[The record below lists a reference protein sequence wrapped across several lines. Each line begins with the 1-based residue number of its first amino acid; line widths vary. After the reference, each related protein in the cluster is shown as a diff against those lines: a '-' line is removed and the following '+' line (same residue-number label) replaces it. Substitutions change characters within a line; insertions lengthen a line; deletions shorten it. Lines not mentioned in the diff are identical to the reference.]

1 MKLIIRLSDWGV
13 PGWLLKIL
21 IFYLTE
27 RTMVLKYNGEISSP
41 QSLPGGSVQGS
52 LIGII
57 LFIVELSDAGMP
69 VPAQMGDNDLISVPS
84 PLPTETENEIRLKYV
99 DDQTQGEV
107 IQLNSALNLN
117 GDKSGPQPYH
127 NRHGHVLPTENSRI
141 QTRLNQIEEY
151 ANIHKLKINETKTKI
166 MAFNFSTKYDFLP
179 ELSVGENQL
188 EVVRSTKLLGVIIS
202 SDLKWN
208 EHTEYI
214 VKKANKR
221 LWYLRRLS
229 RLGAS
234 RDTLLDQ
241 YRLIC
246 RSVLETAAP
255 VFAGGLSQTNIS
267 DIEDVQ
273 RSAFKIILRK
283 DYASYCQALALLGET
298 TLEERRENISLKFA
312 KKCTIHPKMKHLFN
326 KNIRSAQ

>member
-1 MKLIIRLSDWGV
+1 
-13 PGWLLKIL
+13 
-21 IFYLTE
+21 
-27 RTMVLKYNGEISSP
+27 MVLKYQGELSST

-52 LIGII
+52 LVGII

-69 VPAQMGDNDLISVPS
+69 VPAQTSQFDVISHAN
-84 PLPTETENEIRLKYV
+84 PLPAETQDEIRLKYV

-107 IQLNSALNLN
+107 IKLNSALHLN

-127 NRHGHVLPTENSRI
+127 NRHGHILPAQNSLI
-141 QTRLNQIEEY
+141 QTRLNQIQEY
-151 ANIHKLKINETKTKI
+151 ADVHKLKINEAKTKI
-166 MAFNFSTKYDFLP
+166 MTFNFSNKYDFLP
-179 ELSVGENQL
+179 KFHIGSKEL
-188 EVVRSTKLLGVIIS
+188 EVVRSFKLLGVMIS

-234 RDTLLDQ
+234 RDTLLNQ

-246 RSVLETAAP
+246 RSVLEMAAP
-255 VFAGGLSQTNIS
+255 VFSGGLSQTNIS

-273 RSAFKIILRK
+273 RSAFKIILRR
-283 DYASYCQALALLGET
+283 DYVSYSQA
-298 TLEERRENISLKFA
+298 
-312 KKCTIHPKMKHLFN
+312 
-326 KNIRSAQ
+326 